1 MKVQKTDEKWKYFHG
16 SDLPRED
23 HEVFIDTW
31 LKKAICKL
39 NPEICDSPLK
49 ADEIIYKLRSILV
62 EVENSGLVSANEIF
76 NEWIRGEK
84 SMPLGKD
91 GEHITIN
98 LIDFGGLPDSFD

>member
-1 MKVQKTDEKWKYFHG
+1 MSKFNEANTIEEGIKDLLKNKTDEKWKYFHG

-62 EVENSGLVSANEIF
+62 EVDSPDAKLYIPSASLSAKPIIALEIS
-76 NEWIRGEK
+76 EAWI
-84 SMPLGKD
+84 
-91 GEHITIN
+91 
-98 LIDFGGLPDSFD
+98 